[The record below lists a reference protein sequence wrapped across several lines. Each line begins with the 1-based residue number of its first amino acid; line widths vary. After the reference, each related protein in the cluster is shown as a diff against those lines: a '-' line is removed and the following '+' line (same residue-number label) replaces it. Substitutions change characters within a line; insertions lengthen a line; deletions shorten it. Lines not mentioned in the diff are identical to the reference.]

1 MADIDRLRQAV
12 DRKAPSGACPAC
24 GGSSWVVPDRPA
36 ILQAGEIDGEVDFGE
51 GMEVLPVVC
60 DHCGFIR
67 LHAAV
72 VLEE

>member
-1 MADIDRLRQAV
+1 
-12 DRKAPSGACPAC
+12 
-24 GGSSWVVPDRPA
+24 VVPDRPA
-36 ILQAGEIDGEVDFGE
+36 ILQAGAADDAIEFGE

-60 DHCGFIR
+60 DRCGFIR

>member
-1 MADIDRLRQAV
+1 MADIDQLSEAL
-12 DRKAPSGACPAC
+12 DRKAPGGACPAC
-24 GGSSWVVPDRPA
+24 GQSSWVIPDRPA
-36 ILQAGEIDGEVDFGE
+36 VLQAGASDGELDFGE

-60 DHCGFIR
+60 DRCGFIR